1 MRFRLVVLLM
11 LGLASIGI
19 GAQQPALTI
28 QLPNRPDTVKFAA
41 IGDNG
46 TGERA
51 QYEVGERMA
60 QAHERFPYEFV
71 IMLGDNMYGRQRPE
85 DFVIKFERP
94 YQALLDRGVK
104 FYAALGNH
112 DEQSNRFYKL
122 WNMNG
127 ERYYTYTRKN
137 VRFFVLDSDYMD
149 PKQLEWLTQQLRS
162 SNDEWKIVYFHHP
175 LYSSAGRHGSETDL
189 RLVLEPLFV
198 QHGVNAVFSGHDHT
212 YERVKPQKGIYYF
225 VSGSAGQLRRGDLR
239 QSGLTAA
246 GFDQDN
252 AFMLVEVG
260 RDALSVQAL
269 TRTGR
274 TVDVVTLPRQERRS
288 PQATSS
294 AAGAQPARA
303 GR

>member
-60 QAHERFPYEFV
+60 QAHERFAYEFV